1 LLEKYPK
8 DVKLVFKNFPL
19 PMHPFAQKAAM
30 AALAAD
36 RQGKFWE
43 YHHKLFESVSSLSDA
58 KMQDI
63 AKELGLDIEK
73 FTKDLSD
80 PGLQNLIN
88 RDLSEGMKAEVQG
101 TPTLFMNGKSVNLRS
116 LEGLQQM
123 IEKEVKKGNPP
134 AAKMDPD
141 KRLSKASDGGL

>member
-1 LLEKYPK
+1 
-8 DVKLVFKNFPL
+8 
-19 PMHPFAQKAAM
+19 
-30 AALAAD
+30 
-36 RQGKFWE
+36 
-43 YHHKLFESVSSLSDA
+43 
-58 KMQDI
+58 MQDI